1 MRFARFL
8 SRTGEVVTDA
18 PAVIGAVPRW
28 GFDLGNP
35 AVHADLPADPVKEP
49 VVVPAQQDAVV
60 GVRTAPGMF
69 GDVVDLA
76 PTGRNAAAGDDAPAV
91 AKGDRAALVPVEDA
105 SSVPIATIRR
115 PPGC

>member
-1 MRFARFL
+1 
-8 SRTGEVVTDA
+8 
-18 PAVIGAVPRW
+18 VIGAVPRW

-35 AVHADLPADPVKEP
+35 AVHADLPPDPVEEP

-60 GVRTAPGMF
+60 GVRGPPGMF

-91 AKGDRAALVPVEDA
+91 AKAIARRWCRLKTR

-115 PPGC
+115 RPGC